1 MVLVAAPITSH
12 RWTQALETSEVDL
25 VSSACVRLVPN
36 LIKAAGREA
45 TTANGAHAASA
56 LRKLTPT
63 ALSGFPGEDAGSQAA
78 AAALLRAHCEG
89 IACCQDSSGAITH
102 QVAAA
107 VGALHYGL
115 VALEASGADAE
126 TGQRRRQRRHAERH
140 PLAGY
145 HALGTLV
152 QHAAAALAAVVLQCA
167 AAEAVAFARSRAGE
181 HAADH
186 QHPHSLPKHYC
197 QQQPAGPQQQERGQ
211 QRTSRPGTQAAGAT
225 TLGRPGA
232 VTLEDLVG
240 YGVLHLLSITIVEAC
255 HRSWLSDALMPA
267 ASALL
272 AVGTYVSEVPAAGPP
287 DGHRAAAAPHRG
299 PAHQQVHVLLA
310 PETQLRQRRPQNSLL
325 AGLSE
330 RQRQLPGGVGPWWM
344 PRSACTV
351 PQSPGG
357 TTRPAPSLGTTSS
370 ISPERRQPARRLLDS
385 C

>member
-1 MVLVAAPITSH
+1 MQCGSSARCFSGITSH
-12 RWTQALETSEVDL
+12 SLSGIPRKRRAAARTCRNNWHQFTFVAGGARRHWRQTRWPQW
-25 VSSACVRLVPN
+25 SSSPPP
-36 LIKAAGREA
+36 
-45 TTANGAHAASA
+45 SPP
-56 LRKLTPT
+56 TPT

-197 QQQPAGPQQQERGQ
+197 QQQPAGLQQQEKGQ
-211 QRTSRPGTQAAGAT
+211 QRTSRRA
-225 TLGRPGA
+225 
-232 VTLEDLVG
+232 
-240 YGVLHLLSITIVEAC
+240 
-255 HRSWLSDALMPA
+255 HRQQGPP
-267 ASALL
+267 LL
-272 AVGTYVSEVPAAGPP
+272 AV
-287 DGHRAAAAPHRG
+287 
-299 PAHQQVHVLLA
+299 LA
-310 PETQLRQRRPQNSLL
+310 
-325 AGLSE
+325 
-330 RQRQLPGGVGPWWM
+330 
-344 PRSACTV
+344 RSRWRIWLDMGSCTF
-351 PQSPGG
+351 
-357 TTRPAPSLGTTSS
+357 
-370 ISPERRQPARRLLDS
+370 
-385 C
+385 